1 MVVIELQNVQFQAYH
16 GLYEGEEKTGG
27 PYEVN
32 AKVTYEET
40 DTSFDDLRST
50 INYVEIFNIVK
61 QRMQV
66 PTPLLEKV
74 AAGIIRKIR
83 HSYPFVTEVS
93 ISIYK
98 LEPPITG
105 FQGKIGVTLYQK
117 FERR

>member
-1 MVVIELQNVQFQAYH
+1 MVVIELQNVQFQAFH

-32 AKVTYEET
+32 VKVMYEEG
-40 DTSFDDLRST
+40 DTSFDDLRTT
-50 INYVEIFNIVK
+50 INYVDIFDIVK

-74 AAGIIRKIR
+74 AQGIMRKIR
-83 HSYPFVTEVS
+83 HQFPFVEEIA

-98 LEPPITG
+98 LEPPIIN
-105 FQGKIGVTLYQK
+105 FQGKIGVTLHKK
-117 FERR
+117 FER